1 MNQFH
6 FQLSRICFKA
16 LRRRSQKAAKRMNWD
31 VFNRL
36 AREWLP
42 TPRVVHP
49 WPSERFAATIQ
60 GKSRVR

>member
-1 MNQFH
+1 MNQFRYR
-6 FQLSRICFKA
+6 LSRLWFKA

-49 WPSERFAATIQ
+49 WPNVRFAATTQ

>member
-1 MNQFH
+1 MNQFRYR
-6 FQLSRICFKA
+6 LSRLWFKV

-49 WPSERFAATIQ
+49 WPNVRFAATTQ
-60 GKSRVR
+60 SKSRVR